1 MRISDWSS
9 DVCSS
14 DLQRREERLHGVPL
28 SSSAVSGDALEKAGT
43 SNIEG
48 LATFTPSLTYAE
60 FNASDPNIYI
70 RGIGSHFD
78 GGSLERSVA
87 VFVDDVY
94 LGRAAGGTADI
105 FDLERVEVLRGP
117 QGTLF
122 GKNTVGG
129 AINLISSRPRS
140 EEHTSELQSLMRIP

>member
-14 DLQRREERLHGVPL
+14 DLQRREERLQDVPL
-28 SSSAVSGDALEKAGT
+28 SISAVSGDALEKAGT

-117 QGTLF
+117 QGPLF

-129 AINLISSRPRS
+129 AINLRS
-140 EEHTSELQSLMRIP
+140 EEHTSELQSLM

>member
-14 DLQRREERLHGVPL
+14 DLQRREERLQDVPL
-28 SSSAVSGDALEKAGT
+28 SISAVSGDALEKAGT

-70 RGIGSHFD
+70 RGIGLHFD

-122 GKNTVGG
+122 GKNTVGEIG
-129 AINLISSRPRS
+129 RASWRERVC
-140 EEHTSELQSLMRIP
+140 QYV